1 MSDIGNTFAQL
12 KHELQK
18 VRYAKLQDLDRPQQ
32 DGPTLQELLMQ
43 GQPFVFLPFVHHAL
57 LGYSPEVAAYVAE
70 HGFDLYA
77 KTDYR
82 FMESV
87 YKLLVTQFDY
97 KASLNI
103 QQFFQT
109 GFSEQKM
116 AFCRDICRLMKQKHE
131 SLAKL
136 NMQAKF
142 KVVRHQ
148 PIEAVPTP
156 TPLPFVDCRKEAPTP
171 AARPELVVA
180 PKQSENTEILNMLRN
195 LGDSVR
201 SLGSRFDAYTR
212 EVDDRFTK
220 LNAEMTLL
228 RNKVD
233 MIDGARHTIRTQEP
247 TPLQAAPQLQV

>member
-1 MSDIGNTFAQL
+1 
-12 KHELQK
+12 
-18 VRYAKLQDLDRPQQ
+18 
-32 DGPTLQELLMQ
+32 MQ

-57 LGYSPEVAAYVAE
+57 LGFSTEVATFVTE

-87 YKLLVTQFDY
+87 FKLLVTQFDY
-97 KASLNI
+97 KAALNI

-148 PIEAVPTP
+148 PIEAAPTP
-156 TPLPFVDCRKEAPTP
+156 TPLPLPFVDYRKEVPTP
-171 AARPELVVA
+171 VARPELTLA

-220 LNAEMTLL
+220 INAEMTLL

-233 MIDGARHTIRTQEP
+233 MIDGARHSIKTQEP
-247 TPLQAAPQLQV
+247 TPMQISPQLQVSQTD